1 MLTMADFNYVFFN
14 WLISEHDIQIRKLLS
29 DIERLD
35 RELAC
40 VRYTRALMNFM
51 REQDYDRETIS
62 KLSSR

>member
-1 MLTMADFNYVFFN
+1 MLLMADFNYVFFN
-14 WLISEHDIQIRKLLS
+14 WLIREHDIQIRKLLC

-40 VRYTRALMNFM
+40 VRHTRALMRFC

-62 KLSSR
+62 KL